1 MQTGVSSVLPTTK
14 MRDFISV
21 YLTFINILFIKF
33 VENLE
38 TINGKFVER
47 KLQCCSVWKMFAK
60 FEKFDSKLF
69 ARRRAS
75 LFKRIL
81 KSIASAL

>member
-14 MRDFISV
+14 MSFISV
-21 YLTFINILFIKF
+21 YLTYINILRKF

-38 TINGKFVER
+38 TVSREFVER
-47 KLQCCSVWKMFAK
+47 KLQCCNVWKTFAK

-69 ARRRAS
+69 ARRC
-75 LFKRIL
+75 ITV
-81 KSIASAL
+81 